1 MRRSCLIISFIILA
15 LRSTSVLAEGASFDC
30 LKAAAPIEQIICSDP
45 QLITLDGALGEAF
58 AGFRQ
63 RLPEKDRASALAE
76 QRAWLALRLK
86 QCEVPTKGGEEVA
99 LDVRWRAAP
108 CLDEM
113 YRARLA
119 ALGAVVEPPAPALPQ
134 SVEPGFIH
142 PACLWHLIEQD
153 PDEKTKTPPRIP
165 LGACALGNRHI
176 AISAGKDGNFS
187 APGAAE
193 GFNSWLT
200 YRLVGKLPDGR
211 DIAVIWYN
219 SGGTGQFS
227 EVYLLQRTPTSGLR
241 DVLLS
246 GELIGGGGDRCNG
259 GIEQAKL
266 VDGRT
271 LQIDFSITPLD
282 LMSEAD
288 EDIAEQAFEEL
299 LSCATCCIGTVR
311 RNLDLASKKE
321 TIVSATITQSVEDD
335 IVATG
340 EPKSVQ
346 ACFDRM
352 ARKSAGTLPHTFSPA
367 EITALAQSFAKTCL
381 KR

>member
-1 MRRSCLIISFIILA
+1 MRRSSLIVAFIILA
-15 LRSTSVLAEGASFDC
+15 LRLNYVLAEGASFDC
-30 LKAAAPIEQIICSDP
+30 LKAATPIEQIICSDP

-63 RLPEKDRASALAE
+63 RLPEKDRAGALAE

-119 ALGAVVEPPAPALPQ
+119 ALRAAVEPPAPALPQ

-142 PACLWHLIEQD
+142 PACLWHLVEQD
-153 PDEKTKTPPRIP
+153 PDEKTRTPPRIP
-165 LGACALGNRHI
+165 LGACTLGSRHI
-176 AISAGKDGNFS
+176 PISAGKDGSLS

-193 GFNSWLT
+193 GFNSSLS

-211 DIAVIWYN
+211 DVAVIWYN

-227 EVYLLQRTPTSGLR
+227 ELYLLQRTPTSGLR

-266 VDGRT
+266 VDGQPADRF
-271 LQIDFSITPLD
+271 QHHAAGLD
-282 LMSEAD
+282 VGSRCGD
-288 EDIAEQAFEEL
+288 
-299 LSCATCCIGTVR
+299 R
-311 RNLDLASKKE
+311 R
-321 TIVSATITQSVEDD
+321 
-335 IVATG
+335 
-340 EPKSVQ
+340 
-346 ACFDRM
+346 
-352 ARKSAGTLPHTFSPA
+352 AGV
-367 EITALAQSFAKTCL
+367 
-381 KR
+381 